1 MYGVRAVPDG
11 RGENVGHVEVGLLAW
26 RRTDAHGLVRQLHV
40 KGILVRDGV
49 HGYGLQAE
57 LLASSDH
64 PHGDLAPVRDEH
76 LGDGVAPLSLA
87 SRRAGHLARARH
99 PPRCGPGTPQAQ
111 ADPVVYES
119 ARTPLFLGRDASR
132 GSPVRSWLAGGGA
145 LGHDRPRRPRRHQ
158 AHRRKTSPLR
168 CPRTKTRSEPVVSR
182 ETAFLI
188 AFSLSPSHIF
198 TFRQKCCHRKVHR
211 NPDARQE
218 PRNQGGVQL
227 PNDEAGGRGRL
238 VVRSA

>member
-1 MYGVRAVPDG
+1 MQDKLNDTKAKQKQKLQPR
-11 RGENVGHVEVGLLAW
+11 RRSTTNLLGGAAL
-26 RRTDAHGLVRQLHV
+26 TPEQLVKQRVDTLD
-40 KGILVRDGV
+40 R
-49 HGYGLQAE
+49 
-57 LLASSDH
+57 
-64 PHGDLAPVRDEH
+64 
-76 LGDGVAPLSLA
+76 LA
-87 SRRAGHLARARH
+87 SRRARHLARARH

-132 GSPVRSWLAGGGA
+132 GSPVRSWLARGGA